1 MRMLQPRGF
10 LIVIALTLLLAAC
23 ARADWEGSLPEE
35 QFPDPTDPA
44 YPAVI
49 LKAREERVREIQ
61 GRENS
66 LEAIDRMIDLRE
78 SGAGRSSGVT
88 GDAGLQNMRLEIR
101 RELTSARARL
111 ARLERKVRQD
121 FGGEYP
127 PWWPKGSD

>member
-1 MRMLQPRGF
+1 MRMLQPRGI
-10 LIVIALTLLLAAC
+10 LIAIALAVLLTGC
-23 ARADWEGSLPEE
+23 AHADWEASLPEE
-35 QFPDPTDPA
+35 QFPDPADPT

-127 PWWPKGSD
+127 PWWPKGTD

>member
-1 MRMLQPRGF
+1 MRMLQPRGL
-10 LIVIALTLLLAAC
+10 LIVIALTVLLAAC
-23 ARADWEGSLPEE
+23 AHMNREASLSEE
-35 QFPDPTDPA
+35 QFPDPMDPA

-78 SGAGRSSGVT
+78 SGAGRSSGAT
-88 GDAGLQNMRLEIR
+88 GDAGLQNMRLDIR

-111 ARLERKVRQD
+111 ARLERKVRRD

-127 PWWPKGSD
+127 PWWPKGTD

>member
-10 LIVIALTLLLAAC
+10 LIAIALTVLLAAC
-23 ARADWEGSLPEE
+23 AHADREVSLPEE

-49 LKAREERVREIQ
+49 LKAREERVREIER
-61 GRENS
+61 RENS
-66 LEAIDRMIDLRE
+66 LDAIDRMIDLRE
-78 SGAGRSSGVT
+78 SGASRSSGVT
-88 GDAGLQNMRLEIR
+88 SDAGLQNMRMEIR

-121 FGGEYP
+121 FGGAYP
-127 PWWPKGSD
+127 PWWPKGTD

>member
-1 MRMLQPRGF
+1 MRMLQPKRF
-10 LIVIALTLLLAAC
+10 LIAIALTLLLAAC
-23 ARADWEGSLPEE
+23 AHTDGEGSLPAE

-49 LKAREERVREIQ
+49 LKAREERVREIEM
-61 GRENS
+61 RENS
-66 LEAIDRMIDLRE
+66 LDAIDRMIDLRE
-78 SGAGRSSGVT
+78 PGAGRSSGVT

-121 FGGEYP
+121 FGGAYP
-127 PWWPKGSD
+127 PWWPKGTD

>member
-10 LIVIALTLLLAAC
+10 LIAIALTVLLAAC
-23 ARADWEGSLPEE
+23 AHADREAILPEE

-49 LKAREERVREIQ
+49 LKAREARVQEIERW
-61 GRENS
+61 ENS
-66 LEAIDRMIDLRE
+66 LDAIDRMIDLR
-78 SGAGRSSGVT
+78 SGASRSSGVT

-127 PWWPKGSD
+127 PWWPKGTD